1 MIFNSLTYILFLL
14 IVIPLYWVMPQRQR
28 LWLIFIASLI
38 FYGFWRV
45 EFIFIMLITPLVD
58 YYLAHKIVQEPNRD
72 KQRRILVLSII
83 LNLGLLVYFKYLMFF
98 ADSANSIADLLGINL
113 KIPHLDIMLPIGISF
128 YTFHT
133 MSFIIDTYRGFVK
146 PPKDFITYG
155 CYVFFFPQ
163 LVAGPI
169 LRVGEVISQLQM
181 KQEYSSDDIVYGI
194 RRILIGLFLKVAL
207 ADNIAP
213 FVDDGFSQDLTS
225 LSALDVWTL
234 AFMFGFQIYFDFSAY
249 SSIAIGSARLMGI
262 KFPENFNFPY
272 LANSPRDFWKRWHIS
287 LSSWI
292 RDYLY
297 LPLAGQHVR
306 DRYNSK
312 SEGGLPTFKES
323 EGVSKTFVPLF
334 LTWAIMGLWHGA
346 NWTFVFWGV
355 YHATL
360 VLVHRLIIPFS
371 GKLSK
376 NVLNIG
382 GWMITMP
389 LIMLSWIPFRA
400 ANMQVVTS
408 MLMKLVQPSQYLYL
422 GMRENIY
429 IIAALLIIL
438 TIAAYLVDK
447 YLLPLIY
454 RNYTLRFSVETIAF
468 AIIILVVIIFLRPIS
483 QFIYFQF

>member
-1 MIFNSLTYILFLL
+1 
-14 IVIPLYWVMPQRQR
+14 
-28 LWLIFIASLI
+28 
-38 FYGFWRV
+38 
-45 EFIFIMLITPLVD
+45 
-58 YYLAHKIVQEPNRD
+58 
-72 KQRRILVLSII
+72 
-83 LNLGLLVYFKYLMFF
+83 
-98 ADSANSIADLLGINL
+98 
-113 KIPHLDIMLPIGISF
+113 
-128 YTFHT
+128 
-133 MSFIIDTYRGFVK
+133 
-146 PPKDFITYG
+146 
-155 CYVFFFPQ
+155 
-163 LVAGPI
+163 
-169 LRVGEVISQLQM
+169 
-181 KQEYSSDDIVYGI
+181 
-194 RRILIGLFLKVAL
+194 
-207 ADNIAP
+207 
-213 FVDDGFSQDLTS
+213 
-225 LSALDVWTL
+225 
-234 AFMFGFQIYFDFSAY
+234 
-249 SSIAIGSARLMGI
+249 
-262 KFPENFNFPY
+262 
-272 LANSPRDFWKRWHIS
+272 
-287 LSSWI
+287 
-292 RDYLY
+292 
-297 LPLAGQHVR
+297 
-306 DRYNSK
+306 
-312 SEGGLPTFKES
+312 
-323 EGVSKTFVPLF
+323 
-334 LTWAIMGLWHGA
+334 MGLWHGA

-400 ANMQVVTS
+400 ASMQVVTS

>member
-1 MIFNSLTYILFLL
+1 MIFNSLTFLVFLL
-14 IVIPLYWVMPQRQR
+14 IVIPLYWALPKRAQ
-28 LWLIFIASLI
+28 LWLIFLASLV
-38 FYGFWRV
+38 FYGFWKV

-58 YYLAHKIVQEPNRD
+58 YFLAHLIVRTPDRK
-72 KQRRILVLSII
+72 KQRSILVLSII

-98 ADSANSIADLLGINL
+98 ANSWNSLSDVLGL
-113 KIPHLDIMLPIGISF
+113 GWTIPHLDIILPIGISF

-169 LRVGEVISQLQM
+169 LRVGEVIEQLE
-181 KQEYSSDDIVYGI
+181 KEKKWEWEDLTYGAT
-194 RRILIGLFLKVAL
+194 RILFGLLLKVFV
-207 ADNIAP
+207 ADNIAG
-213 FVDDGFSQDLTS
+213 FVDDGFAQAPST

-249 SSIAIGSARLMGI
+249 SSIAIGAARLMGI
-262 KFPENFNFPY
+262 HFPENFNYPY
-272 LANSPRDFWKRWHIS
+272 LAKSPKAFWRRWHIS

-297 LPLAGQHVR
+297 LPLAGQKVM

-312 SEGGLPTFKES
+312 SEGGLPTFRETES
-323 EGVSKTFVPLF
+323 IGKTFVPLF

-346 NWTFVFWGV
+346 NWTFVFWGL

-360 VLVHRLIIPFS
+360 VLIHRLVTPYVKSLPRWMNDF
-371 GKLSK
+371 
-376 NVLNIG
+376 G
-382 GWMITMP
+382 GWAITLP
-389 LIMLSWIPFRA
+389 LAMLSWIPFRA
-400 ANMQVVTS
+400 AD
-408 MLMKLVQPSQYLYL
+408 MKTVWTMFGKVFDPSQYSFL

-429 IIAALLIIL
+429 LLAAIL
-438 TIAAYLVDK
+438 MVANILAYLFEQYAWSRLSTNV
-447 YLLPLIY
+447 YARFALQLIA
-454 RNYTLRFSVETIAF
+454 FTIAF
-468 AIIILVVIIFLRPIS
+468 IVVIIFLRPVT